1 MRLADFA
8 SRLSFASPLVVGAAL
23 AACAPEPARGP
34 HEMRPVAQDN
44 AAAIIDRTF
53 RTRDV
58 VPERDRMVHLSRDKQ
73 IRLEVAAADH
83 KFGVAY
89 MSDADAERFGEM
101 IPQRPRGSDALVVV
115 RGEQGSRILV
125 LFERD
130 YVQDDGEGEEHT
142 RTTIAAQRKI
152 ERDVRDFLHKAKAE
166 RWP

>member
-1 MRLADFA
+1 MRFA
-8 SRLSFASPLVVGAAL
+8 YFGLSSSAAAL
-23 AACAPEPARGP
+23 VGMALSACAPEPARAP
-34 HEMRPVAQDN
+34 HEMRPVAEEN

-58 VPERDRMVHLSRDKQ
+58 VPERDRVVHLSREKQ
-73 IRLEVAAADH
+73 IHLEVAAAEH

-89 MSDADAERFGEM
+89 VTDADAEQLGEV
-101 IPQRPRGSDALVVV
+101 IPHRPRGSDALVVL

-142 RTTIAAQRKI
+142 RTTIAAQRKL